1 MPAVIEIVE
10 GTYKIR
16 GRDTSLSGFR
26 FELVDEFKLGSTGG
40 FVTVHGGTVVP
51 ANSGVPDRKIKIKC
65 DGIESYRVV
74 SNVSH
79 SAVGDKNLEQIKVA
93 DTAVAHES
101 DEEII
106 ERTRARFQILT
117 DMTTAVKSGDVRAM
131 IVSGPPGVG
140 KSFGVEEVLTKDDL
154 FNALGERKPRYEIV
168 KGAMSAIGLYAKLY
182 EFSSANNV
190 IVFDDC
196 DSVLLDDIALNI
208 LKAALDT
215 SKKRT
220 ISWNTD
226 SNMLRREGVPDRFE
240 FKGGAIFI
248 TNIKFEN
255 VRSKKLQDH
264 LAALESR
271 CHYIDLQMDTDREK
285 VLRIK
290 QIVADGM
297 LDSYEFEDFKRDEVV
312 DFIMSNRA
320 KLRELSLRTVL
331 KVADLRK
338 SFPGN
343 WKAMAEVTVMKRGA

>member
-1 MPAVIEIVE
+1 MATLVEIVE
-10 GTYKIR
+10 GSYGARKNFIYPGMRLQMVKDFDGEAITCLAGDEIENGRNPYKKIR
-16 GRDTSLSGFR
+16 
-26 FELVDEFKLGSTGG
+26 VK
-40 FVTVHGGTVVP
+40 V
-51 ANSGVPDRKIKIKC
+51 ANNKA
-65 DGIESYRVV
+65 YRVV
-74 SNVSH
+74 SH
-79 SAVGDKNLEQIKVA
+79 IDEAEPVGDKSLVQLKTQ
-93 DTAVAHES
+93 DSAVAHLS
-101 DEEII
+101 DEELI
-106 ERTRARFQILT
+106 EKTRARFQILT
-117 DMTTAVKSGDVRAM
+117 DMTKAVKAGDVRAM

-154 FNALGERKPRYEIV
+154 FDVMGQRKPKYEIV

-182 EFSSANNV
+182 ELSNEKNV
-190 IVFDDC
+190 VVFDDC
-196 DSVLLDDIALNI
+196 DSVLLDDLALNI

-215 SKKRT
+215 SKKRK

-226 SNMLRREGVPDRFE
+226 SRLLRSEGIPDSFE

-285 VLRIK
+285 VLRIR
-290 QIVADGM
+290 QIVQDGM
-297 LDSYEFEDFKRDEVV
+297 LDCYEFEQIAKDEVV
-312 DFIMSNRA
+312 EFVENHRS

-338 SFPGN
+338 SFPSN
-343 WKAMAEVTVMKRGA
+343 WKNMAEVTVMKRS

>member
-1 MPAVIEIVE
+1 MATLVEIVE
-10 GTYKIR
+10 GSYGARKNFIYPGMRLQMVKDYDGEAITCLAGDEIENGRNPNKRIR
-16 GRDTSLSGFR
+16 
-26 FELVDEFKLGSTGG
+26 VK
-40 FVTVHGGTVVP
+40 VP
-51 ANSGVPDRKIKIKC
+51 
-65 DGIESYRVV
+65 GINAFRVV
-74 SNVSH
+74 SHIDESET
-79 SAVGDKNLEQIKVA
+79 VGDKSLVQLKTA
-93 DTAVAHES
+93 DSAVAHLS
-101 DEEII
+101 DEELI
-106 ERTRARFQILT
+106 EKTRARFQILT
-117 DMTTAVKSGDVRAM
+117 EMTKAVKAGDVRAM

-154 FNALGERKPRYEIV
+154 FNTLGERKPKYEIV

-182 EFSSANNV
+182 QLSDAKNV
-190 IVFDDC
+190 VVFDDC
-196 DSVLLDDIALNI
+196 DSVLLDDLSLNI
-208 LKAALDT
+208 LKAALDS

-226 SNMLRREGVPDRFE
+226 SRLLRSEGIPDRFE

-290 QIVADGM
+290 QIVQDGM
-297 LDSYEFEDFKRDEVV
+297 LDAHELSDIAKDEVV
-312 DFIMSNRA
+312 DFIEANRT

-338 SFPGN
+338 SFPAN
-343 WKAMAEVTVMKRGA
+343 WEAMAEVTVMKRGA